1 MAIERSMTKK
11 PSTAKGRAEARKTG
25 AGTSN
30 EGGKHR
36 PKDKNSKNDDRAR
49 RR

>member
-1 MAIERSMTKK
+1 MPKEAKASSAKTK
-11 PSTAKGRAEARKTG
+11 SRARAAG
-25 AGTSN
+25 AGPSN

-36 PKDKNSKNDDRAR
+36 PKAKESKNDDRAR

>member
-1 MAIERSMTKK
+1 MPKEAKASSAKTNSRS
-11 PSTAKGRAEARKTG
+11 RAAG
-25 AGTSN
+25 AGESY

-36 PKDKNSKNDDRAR
+36 PKDKNSKNDDRSR